1 LKKVRIGSGG
11 GYAGDRI
18 EPAIQVVEKGHVD
31 AIVFECLA
39 ERTIALAQQQKLIDP
54 QKGYNELLEYRME
67 KILPLCAAEHVTV
80 ITNMGAANPV
90 AATEVVKALASRLGL
105 DQLKIATVL
114 GDDVLDKIER
124 YRDLPILET
133 GETVQA
139 IASRIISANAYLGAD
154 GILDALQAGAN
165 VVITGRVADPSL
177 FLAPIMFE
185 FGWAKDDYMRLGQGI
200 VAGHLLECGA
210 QVTGGYFADPGYKDV
225 PELWRVGFPIA
236 EVSENGDVIIT
247 KVEDAGG
254 VVTRATCTEQLLY
267 EIHDPSSYLTP
278 DAIAD
283 FSSVTFEEI
292 APDQVLVKGATARE
306 NPATLKVSLGYKDG
320 YVGEGEISYGGSGAY
335 ARARLAGDIV
345 ARRLDDLKVPIQEL
359 RIDLIG
365 VNSLYKDSIST
376 SIHPIRHDAAEVR
389 LRVAARTAS
398 VEGARGIGNEVETL
412 YTNGPAGGGGVSKSV
427 AEIVAI
433 GSILIPRDEVQIRVR
448 CEEVWR

>member
-105 DQLKIATVL
+105 HHLKIATVL
-114 GDDVLDKIER
+114 GDDVLDKIDR

-185 FGWAKDDYMRLGQGI
+185 FGWDQDDYAHLGQGI

-292 APDQVLVKGATARE
+292 APDHVLVKGAAARE
-306 NPATLKVSLGYKDG
+306 KPATLKVSLGYKDG

>member
-18 EPAIQVVEKGHVD
+18 EPAIEVVEKGEVD

-80 ITNMGAANPV
+80 ITNMGAANPT
-90 AATEVVKALASRLGL
+90 AATEVVKAVASRLGL

-114 GDDVLDKIER
+114 GDDMLDKIER
-124 YRDLPILET
+124 YRDLTLLET

-139 IASRIISANAYLGAD
+139 IASRIISANAYLGVD
-154 GILDALQAGAN
+154 GIVDALQAGAN
-165 VVITGRVADPSL
+165 IVITGRVADPSL

-185 FGWAKDDYMRLGQGI
+185 LGWDKDDYARLGQGI
-200 VAGHLLECGA
+200 VAGHLMECGA

-267 EIHDPSSYLTP
+267 EIHDPARYVTP
-278 DAIAD
+278 DAVAD
-283 FSSVTFEEI
+283 FSNVTLQEI
-292 APDQVLVKGATARE
+292 APDQVLVQGATARTK
-306 NPATLKVSLGYKDG
+306 PATLKVSLGYRDG
-320 YVGEGEISYGGSGAY
+320 YVGKGEISYGGSGAY

-345 ARRLDDLKVPIQEL
+345 ARRLDDLLVPIQEL

-365 VNSLYKDSIST
+365 VNSLYRDSISA
-376 SIHPIRHDAAEVR
+376 SIHPALHEVPETR
-389 LRVAARTAS
+389 LRVAARTDS
-398 VEGARGIGNEVETL
+398 VEDARKIGNEVETL

-433 GSILIPRDEVQIRVR
+433 GSILIPRDEVQIRVH